1 MDFSATALTVL
12 LVVTVCS
19 FLLTVP
25 LALGEGAVSRLTLAR
40 AEDLEQD
47 GAKAAAK
54 LWELAENRREVL
66 FYLRSFRAFVT
77 VAAVASVALAASR
90 LGWRWWLVFAAVLV
104 LGWILLVVV
113 TLPWN
118 RLGQRYPEGVLRALA
133 GFLYWIWSGARPF
146 AGMMKAA
153 RGPSSQTEQEARDE
167 AAEELREMVDQLGEP
182 DSIEEADREII
193 RSVFEMGRTLVREVM
208 VPRVD
213 MVSIGAAQSLDEAL
227 TLFVRSGYS
236 RVPVVGDDA
245 DDVRGV
251 LYLKDVLRRV
261 HEDPSPDS
269 AARQMLAEQAMRE
282 VRFIPE
288 MKLVDDTLRDMQENR
303 YHMAVLVDEYG
314 LVAGLVTLEDL
325 VEEVIGEVSDEH
337 DHAEAEPEALPD
349 GTWLVPARLPLVD
362 LNDLLD
368 LEIAD
373 EDIDTVGG
381 LLTKAL
387 GHVPLVDEAAQVEG
401 LELRAVAAEGRRRQI
416 SKVSVRMVSEVLGD
430 EESE

>member
-1 MDFSATALTVL
+1 M
-12 LVVTVCS
+12 
-19 FLLTVP
+19 
-25 LALGEGAVSRLTLAR
+25 
-40 AEDLEQD
+40 
-47 GAKAAAK
+47 
-54 LWELAENRREVL
+54 
-66 FYLRSFRAFVT
+66 
-77 VAAVASVALAASR
+77 
-90 LGWRWWLVFAAVLV
+90 
-104 LGWILLVVV
+104 
-113 TLPWN
+113 
-118 RLGQRYPEGVLRALA
+118 
-133 GFLYWIWSGARPF
+133 
-146 AGMMKAA
+146 
-153 RGPSSQTEQEARDE
+153 
-167 AAEELREMVDQLGEP
+167 
-182 DSIEEADREII
+182 
-193 RSVFEMGRTLVREVM
+193 
-208 VPRVD
+208 
-213 MVSIGAAQSLDEAL
+213 
-227 TLFVRSGYS
+227 
-236 RVPVVGDDA
+236 VGDDA